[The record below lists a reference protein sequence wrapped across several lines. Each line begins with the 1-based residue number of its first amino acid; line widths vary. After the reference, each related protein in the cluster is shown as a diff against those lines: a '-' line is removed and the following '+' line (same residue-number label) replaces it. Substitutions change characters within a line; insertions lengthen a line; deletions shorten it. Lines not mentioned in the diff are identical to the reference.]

1 MKQVQIIFQVWS
13 VSCYTREKENADRKK
28 ATKLE
33 KRLLD
38 FEVGST
44 VELYLLIKSSV
55 KGTAS
60 NGKPFLSLVF
70 QDKSGELEAK
80 LWDIKETDEQAYGAE
95 QIVHVVGDIQNYR
108 GRKQLKI
115 RQIRQTS
122 PFDNVQASEFMET
135 APIDKASMAE
145 EVTQYIFEMK
155 NANLQRI
162 TRAILKKHQEAF
174 YEYPAAMRH
183 HHEFV
188 SGLSF
193 HVVSMLRL
201 AKAIAGLYPNVNQ
214 DLLYAGI
221 ILHDIGKVKELSGPV
236 STTYTL
242 EGNLIGHI
250 SIVVEEVGKVA
261 EELGIDSEEVV
272 ILKHILLAHH
282 GKGEW
287 GSPKPPLVREAEI
300 LHQIDNFDATMV
312 MMDKALRHTKPG
324 EFTERVFGLDNRAFY
339 KPTFE

>member
-1 MKQVQIIFQVWS
+1 M
-13 VSCYTREKENADRKK
+13 ERKL
-28 ATKLE
+28 LE
-33 KRLLD
+33 FD
-38 FEVGST
+38 VGES
-44 VELYLLIKSSV
+44 VELFLLIKSSV

-60 NGKPFLSLVF
+60 NGKPFLSLVL

-80 LWDIKETDEQAYGAE
+80 LWDVSESDEASYAAE
-95 QIVHVVGDIQNYR
+95 HIVHIAGDIQNYR

-115 RQIRQTS
+115 RQIRKATAA
-122 PFDNVQASEFMET
+122 DNVSAGEFMET
-135 APIDKASMAE
+135 APVNKDEMAE
-145 EVTQYIFEMK
+145 EITQYIFEMK

-162 TRAILKKHQEAF
+162 TRSLLKKYQDKF
-174 YEYPAAMRH
+174 YDYPAAVRH

-188 SGLSF
+188 SGLSY

-201 AKAIAGLYPNVNQ
+201 AKSISDLYPSVNR
-214 DLLYAGI
+214 DLLYAGV
-221 ILHDIGKVKELSGPV
+221 ILHDLGKVIELSGPV

-250 SIVVEEVGKVA
+250 SIVVEEVSKMA
-261 EELGIDSEEVV
+261 EELNIEGEEVV

-300 LHQIDNFDATMV
+300 LHQIDLMDASMN
-312 MMDKALRHTKPG
+312 MMEKALRHTKPG
-324 EFTERVFGLDNRAFY
+324 EFSERIFGLDNRSFY
-339 KPTFE
+339 RPSFDV

>member
-1 MKQVQIIFQVWS
+1 MES
-13 VSCYTREKENADRKK
+13 EKVGDLKMD
-28 ATKLE
+28 

-38 FEVGST
+38 YEVG
-44 VELYLLIKSSV
+44 EGLDLFLLIKSSTR
-55 KGTAS
+55 GIAS
-60 NGKPFLSLVF
+60 NGKPFLSLVL

-80 LWDIKETDEQAYGAE
+80 LWDISDSDEENYASQN
-95 QIVHVVGDIQNYR
+95 IVNIVGEVQNYR

-115 RQIRQTS
+115 RQIRQS
-122 PFDNVQASEFMET
+122 SGIDGVSIGQFMET
-135 APIDKASMAE
+135 APIDKTEMTE
-145 EVTQYIFEMK
+145 EVTKYIFEMQ

-162 TRAILKKHQEAF
+162 TRALLKKYQDDF
-174 YEYPAAMRH
+174 FDYPAAVRH

-201 AKAIAGLYPNVNQ
+201 AKSIADLYPTVNR
-214 DLLYAGI
+214 DLLYAGV
-221 ILHDIGKVKELSGPV
+221 ILHDLGKVIELSGPI

-250 SIVVEEVGKVA
+250 SIVVEEVSKMA
-261 EELGIDSEEVV
+261 DELGIDGEEVV
-272 ILKHILLAHH
+272 ILKHVLLSHH

-300 LHQIDNFDATMV
+300 LHQIDLMDASMN

-324 EFTERVFGLDNRAFY
+324 EFSERVFGLDNRSFY
-339 KPTFE
+339 NPNF

>member
-1 MKQVQIIFQVWS
+1 M
-13 VSCYTREKENADRKK
+13 
-28 ATKLE
+28 LE
-33 KRLLD
+33 FD
-38 FEVGST
+38 VGES
-44 VELYLLIKSSV
+44 VELFLLIKSSV

-60 NGKPFLSLVF
+60 NGKPFLSLVL

-80 LWDIKETDEQAYGAE
+80 LWDVSESDEASYAAE
-95 QIVHVVGDIQNYR
+95 HIVHIAGDIQNYR

-115 RQIRQTS
+115 RQIRKATAA
-122 PFDNVQASEFMET
+122 DNVSAGEFMET
-135 APIDKASMAE
+135 APVNKDEMAE
-145 EVTQYIFEMK
+145 EITQYIFEMK

-162 TRAILKKHQEAF
+162 TRSLLKKYQDKF
-174 YEYPAAMRH
+174 YDYPAAVRH

-188 SGLSF
+188 SGLSY

-201 AKAIAGLYPNVNQ
+201 AKSISDLYPSVNR
-214 DLLYAGI
+214 DLLYAGV
-221 ILHDIGKVKELSGPV
+221 ILHDLGKVIELSGPV

-250 SIVVEEVGKVA
+250 SIVVEEVSKMA
-261 EELGIDSEEVV
+261 EELNIEGEEVV

-300 LHQIDNFDATMV
+300 LHQIDLMDASMN
-312 MMDKALRHTKPG
+312 MMEKALRHTKPG
-324 EFTERVFGLDNRAFY
+324 EFSERIFGLDNRSFY
-339 KPTFE
+339 RPSFDV

>member
-1 MKQVQIIFQVWS
+1 MVGETS
-13 VSCYTREKENADRKK
+13 YYRKK
-28 ATKLE
+28 EGDTME

-38 FEVGST
+38 YEVGET
-44 VELYLLIKSSV
+44 VELFLLIKSSV

-60 NGKPFLSLVF
+60 NGKPFLSLVL

-80 LWDIKETDEQAYGAE
+80 LWDVKESDEVNYGVQ
-95 QIVHVVGDIQNYR
+95 QIVHLMGDIQNYR

-115 RQIRQTS
+115 RQIRQAS
-122 PFDNVQASEFMET
+122 PFDGVSASEFMET
-135 APIDKASMAE
+135 APINKDEMADE
-145 EVTQYIFEMK
+145 ITQYIFEMK

-162 TRAILKKHQEAF
+162 TRALLKKYQDDF
-174 YEYPAAMRH
+174 YDYPAAMRH

-201 AKAIAGLYPNVNQ
+201 AKSVADLYPTVNR
-214 DLLYAGI
+214 DLLYAGV
-221 ILHDIGKVKELSGPV
+221 ILHDLGKVIELSGPV

-250 SIVVEEVGKVA
+250 SIVVEEVSKIA
-261 EELGIDSEEVV
+261 EELSIDGEEVV
-272 ILKHILLAHH
+272 VLKHVLLSHH

-300 LHQIDNFDATMV
+300 LHQIDLMDASLN
-312 MMDKALRHTKPG
+312 MMDKVLKHTKPG
-324 EFTERVFGLDNRAFY
+324 EFSERVFGLDNRSFY
-339 KPTFE
+339 NPTFE

>member
-1 MKQVQIIFQVWS
+1 M
-13 VSCYTREKENADRKK
+13 DKK
-28 ATKLE
+28 
-33 KRLLD
+33 LLD
-38 FEVGST
+38 YEVG
-44 VELYLLIKSSV
+44 EGLDLFLLIKSSTR
-55 KGTAS
+55 GIAS
-60 NGKPFLSLVF
+60 NGKPFLSLVL

-80 LWDIKETDEQAYGAE
+80 LWDISDSDEESYASQN
-95 QIVHVVGDIQNYR
+95 IVNIVGEVQNYR

-115 RQIRQTS
+115 RQIRQSTGIDGVS
-122 PFDNVQASEFMET
+122 ISQFMET
-135 APIDKASMAE
+135 APIDKNEMSE
-145 EVTQYIFEMK
+145 EITQYIFEMQ

-162 TRAILKKHQEAF
+162 TRSLLKKYQDAF
-174 YEYPAAMRH
+174 FDYPAAVRH

-201 AKAIAGLYPNVNQ
+201 AKAIADLYRTVNR
-214 DLLYAGI
+214 DLLYAGV
-221 ILHDIGKVKELSGPV
+221 ILHDLGKVIELSGPI

-250 SIVVEEVGKVA
+250 SIVVEEVSKMA
-261 EELGIDSEEVV
+261 DELGIDGEEVV
-272 ILKHILLAHH
+272 ILKHVLLSHH

-300 LHQIDNFDATMV
+300 LHQIDLMDATMN

-339 KPTFE
+339 NPKF